1 MCKQVKEYPILFQ
14 GDMVRAILNQKP
26 GVWPAEP
33 IDPALPMKWQT
44 RRIVKPQP
52 PGDYDFEFI
61 NGEIVRTMHGTA
73 LGRTKCPHG
82 RPGDTL
88 WMRETWATLE
98 QWDNVKPSDLPV
110 NGVPIYHIDDDFGE
124 YQKRPSIFMPRWAS
138 RLNLE
143 NKRVRVERVQDI
155 SDEDAIAEGIQKLE
169 GGNCWKHCDYIDG
182 CTCCGTDSPQASFAK
197 LWDSING
204 RPKPSKRNPYT
215 NKPEECY
222 TSYPWEDVR
231 KTEQYRGK
239 THYIV
244 GNPWVW
250 AVDFMRL
257 GK

>member
-88 WMRETWATLE
+88 WMRETWATL
-98 QWDNVKPSDLPV
+98 WMFDDIKPSELKLPEHGFDAPPTCSV
-110 NGVPIYHIDDDFGE
+110 WYRADGATDAALGSV
-124 YQKRPSIFMPRWAS
+124 KRWRPSIFMPRWAC
-138 RLNLE
+138 RLELD
-143 NKRVRVERVQDI
+143 VLSVGVERVQLI
-155 SDEDAIAEGIQKLE
+155 SEADAVAEGIV
-169 GGNCWKHCDYIDG
+169 
-182 CTCCGTDSPQASFAK
+182 GTHFAPEPDAARERFRE
-197 LWDSING
+197 LWDSINA
-204 RPKPSKRNPYT
+204 KRGY
-215 NKPEECY
+215 
-222 TSYPWEDVR
+222 SWES
-231 KTEQYRGK
+231 
-239 THYIV
+239 
-244 GNPWVW
+244 NPWVW
-250 AVDFMRL
+250 VVKFSRREEA
-257 GK
+257 GHG